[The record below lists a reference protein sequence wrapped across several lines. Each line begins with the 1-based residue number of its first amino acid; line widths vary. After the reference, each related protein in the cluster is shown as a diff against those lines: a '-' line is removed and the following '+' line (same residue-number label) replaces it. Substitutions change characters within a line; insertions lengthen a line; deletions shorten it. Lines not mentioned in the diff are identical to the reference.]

1 MKSWKNFFKL
11 LTGTVFLLSFI
22 FTLVMVSYDQGDAIP
37 AFARKYRTSCTTCHI
52 AVPKRNAFGE
62 AFRRNGFSMPE
73 GDQMLIKQ
81 EPVSL
86 GAEAWK
92 EAFPD
97 AVWPGLLPAEFP
109 ISAYVHQRFVAE
121 FGDSKKNNQVEFDMP
136 HELEIFMGGTFDESF
151 SFFGEFVLFEKGK
164 NNQVGGPGLKRFYFQ
179 LNDLLGP
186 ENAFNIRLG
195 RIEPGITE
203 GLVDNQ
209 RVMLEHA
216 TTLDYKATGKWRPR
230 DQQSGIEFNGIV
242 NHRFQYAA
250 GVVNG
255 EKATI
260 SDATDEKD
268 AYGRV
273 AFKIGG
279 LGLDG
284 YQPQEL
290 TELKQSDNWADNA
303 VTVGA
308 YSYFGNYETDTVG
321 IDDDFTRFGFDLH
334 INYDRF
340 DMYSGA
346 IVGKDKNPDGLPAA
360 STDDEKELNSLAWF
374 VEGYYTIYP
383 WLMPGLRVGSVASD
397 QNEDDHDKYMTFS
410 PNLTMMARAN
420 VRVTLEALLKI
431 TGDKTVGGVTVEPT
445 GADEEKLKWIKANIM
460 FVF

>member
-1 MKSWKNFFKL
+1 MKSNRNFFKFI
-11 LTGTVFLLSFI
+11 TGTLFLLSFVMM
-22 FTLVMVSYDQGDAIP
+22 LVLVSYDQSDAIP
-37 AFARKYRTSCTTCHI
+37 AFARKYKTSCTTCHT

-62 AFRRNGFSMPE
+62 AFRRNGYFMPE
-73 GDQMLIKQ
+73 GEQMLTKQ

-92 EAFPD
+92 EAFPN

-121 FGDSKKNNQVEFDMP
+121 FGESKKNNQVEFDMP
-136 HELEIFMGGTFDESF
+136 HELELIMGGTFDESF
-151 SFFGEFVLFEKGK
+151 SFIGEFILFEKGK

-179 LNDLLGP
+179 INDLFGP
-186 ENAFNIRLG
+186 KDAFNIRLG
-195 RIEPGITE
+195 RVEPGITE

-242 NHRFQYAA
+242 NHRFQYTA
-250 GVVNG
+250 GIVNG
-255 EKATI
+255 ESKAI

-290 TELKQSDNWADNA
+290 TELKQTENWADNA
-303 VTVGA
+303 VTVGV
-308 YSYFGNYETDTVG
+308 YSYFGNNASDSAG
-321 IDDDFTRFGFDLH
+321 IDNDFNRFGFDLH
-334 INYDRF
+334 INYNDF
-340 DMYSGA
+340 DMYSGT
-346 IVGKDKNPDGLPAA
+346 IVGTDKNPSGLPDA
-360 STDDEKELNSLAWF
+360 SSDTEKELNSLAWF
-374 VEGYYTIYP
+374 VEGYYTVHP
-383 WLMPGLRVGSVASD
+383 WLIPGLRVGSVASD
-397 QNEDDHDKYMTFS
+397 QNDDDQDKYMTFS

-420 VRVTLEALLKI
+420 VRVTLEAYIKI
-431 TGDKTVGGVTVEPT
+431 TGDKTIGGATVEPS
-445 GADEEKLKWIKANIM
+445 GSDEETLKWIKANIM